1 MMFILR
7 FNYINYIVMDG
18 DRMAISGASGKSKP
32 FVNVGDDKKLEKQS
46 AAKALKNGNY
56 ELAGKII
63 GVKISRDNLSEGS
76 ILNSKTEKRL
86 DYAEKNSQIS
96 TALFKYIDGSKNKT
110 NLLGVINNNTALSRL
125 YYKHSNPNANPAY
138 NPNGFTQPTREELN
152 NPIEN
157 KLNSRSAPDKNK
169 ETASHLTPK
178 EKKSKPKISFE
189 NKHEH
194 SDKRAET
201 SVQTK
206 RITTSPTLKKQEKVM
221 VGQSTEEVIIDNK
234 INVCKN
240 DIDELSEQINY
251 ETKGLNKI
259 KAKAELSE
267 LKSTR
272 SQLLIE
278 RARIT
283 KNKWTPSQIESRKNE
298 LTFEIESLKGDLKEI
313 SSSSTSGMQSQKN
326 GLIRKQ
332 LEAETLLK
340 RLNGQA

>member
-46 AAKALKNGNY
+46 VAKALKNGNY

-110 NLLGVINNNTALSRL
+110 NLLGVINNKTTLSRL
-125 YYKHSNPNANPAY
+125 YYKHSNPNANPGY

-157 KLNSRSAPDKNK
+157 KLNSQSATDKNK

-240 DIDELSEQINY
+240 DI
-251 ETKGLNKI
+251 
-259 KAKAELSE
+259 SE
-267 LKSTR
+267 LKAQLEDRRANKGQTKAEIAELINTR
-272 SQLLIE
+272 DLLLIE
-278 RARIT
+278 RKKIT
-283 KNKWTPSQIESRKNE
+283 EDAWSTPQIEARKNE
-298 LTFEIESLKGDLKEI
+298 LEREIQDLKEELKALEK
-313 SSSSTSGMQSQKN
+313 SMTSGMKSEKN
-326 GLIRKQ
+326 DLMKKQ